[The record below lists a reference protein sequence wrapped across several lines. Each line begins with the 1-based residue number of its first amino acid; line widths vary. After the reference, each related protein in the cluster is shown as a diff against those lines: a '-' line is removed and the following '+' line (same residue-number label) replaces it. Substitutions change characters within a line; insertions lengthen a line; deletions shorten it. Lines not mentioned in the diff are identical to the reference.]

1 MQTLKSLLLACLLVA
16 ATAAEDLTP
25 KVAEDGTVTT
35 VSAQFPFS
43 SWASPQALTRF
54 REILREDKGAP
65 GIADPLASRKF
76 YDKIN
81 SDRAE
86 RMKKLYPVQ
95 VEATT
100 IAGVPVAIVSTAVSN
115 SDPRRVLIN
124 LHGGAF
130 LWGAGSGGLVE
141 SIPIASLSKIAVVTV
156 DYRQG
161 PENTYPAA
169 TEDVEKVYRALLR
182 RYPASGIGIYGCSA
196 GGVLSAQSVAWFQRQ
211 GLPRPGAVGIFC
223 AGVVNMD
230 GDSYFVGPMLMGQI
244 PPAPHPPGLGF
255 LSYFQGA
262 DFGSPLVLPGNSA
275 EVLAKF
281 PPTLLISG
289 TRDMALSAVLRSDD
303 LLTRAGAVAEL
314 HVWEGM
320 WHSFFS
326 DPELPESKA
335 AYAVIAE
342 FFDRRLAAHRP
353 VAQGTKTVNK

>member
-1 MQTLKSLLLACLLVA
+1 MGAMQTLKSLLLACLLVA

-130 LWGAGSGGLVE
+130 LWAPAAAAWSSRSDREPLEDRGCHGRLSTRTREYLSGG
-141 SIPIASLSKIAVVTV
+141 
-156 DYRQG
+156 
-161 PENTYPAA
+161 
-169 TEDVEKVYRALLR
+169 
-182 RYPASGIGIYGCSA
+182 
-196 GGVLSAQSVAWFQRQ
+196 
-211 GLPRPGAVGIFC
+211 
-223 AGVVNMD
+223 
-230 GDSYFVGPMLMGQI
+230 
-244 PPAPHPPGLGF
+244 
-255 LSYFQGA
+255 
-262 DFGSPLVLPGNSA
+262 
-275 EVLAKF
+275 
-281 PPTLLISG
+281 
-289 TRDMALSAVLRSDD
+289 
-303 LLTRAGAVAEL
+303 
-314 HVWEGM
+314 
-320 WHSFFS
+320 
-326 DPELPESKA
+326 
-335 AYAVIAE
+335 
-342 FFDRRLAAHRP
+342 HR
-353 VAQGTKTVNK
+353 GR